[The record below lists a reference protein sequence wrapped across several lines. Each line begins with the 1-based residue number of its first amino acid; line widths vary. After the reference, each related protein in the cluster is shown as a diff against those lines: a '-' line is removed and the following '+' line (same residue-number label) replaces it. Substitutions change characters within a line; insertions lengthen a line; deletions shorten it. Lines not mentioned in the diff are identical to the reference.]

1 MPLPMRTL
9 DSGEWVVLQVAG
21 EIDMASAPQLRQRVV
36 ALVTDGVRAL
46 VLDLSN
52 IGFCDST
59 GLGVIVAAVKRLR
72 TNDGDLRVVTNDER
86 LLALFE
92 ITRLDQV
99 FEVFPDID
107 AASATAPAAHPD
119 ESGH

>member
-9 DSGEWVVLQVAG
+9 EQGEWLVLQVAG

-36 ALVTDGVRAL
+36 GLVTDGVRAL

-72 TNDGDLRVVTNDER
+72 TNEGDLRVVTNDER

-99 FEVFPDID
+99 FAVFPDIST
-107 AASATAPAAHPD
+107 ACATGPAFISQ
-119 ESGH
+119 ESED

>member
-1 MPLPMRTL
+1 MRTL

-36 ALVTDGVRAL
+36 ALVTGGVSAL

-72 TNDGDLRVVTNDER
+72 TNGGDLRVVTNDER

-107 AASATAPAAHPD
+107 AASATAPSAHSD
-119 ESGH
+119 ESDH

>member
-1 MPLPMRTL
+1 MRTL
-9 DSGEWVVLQVAG
+9 EQGEWVVLQVAG

-36 ALVTDGVRAL
+36 GLVTDGVRAL

-72 TNDGDLRVVTNDER
+72 TNEGDLRVVTKDER

-99 FEVFPDID
+99 FAVFPDI
-107 AASATAPAAHPD
+107 AAACATGPAFTPQESA
-119 ESGH
+119 S

>member
-1 MPLPMRTL
+1 MRTL
-9 DSGEWVVLQVAG
+9 DRGEWVVLQVAG

-72 TNDGDLRVVTNDER
+72 TNDGDLRVVTDDER

-107 AASATAPAAHPD
+107 AASATAPATYPD
-119 ESGH
+119 ESGR

>member
-1 MPLPMRTL
+1 VPLPMRTL

-36 ALVTDGVRAL
+36 ALVTGGVSAL

-72 TNDGDLRVVTNDER
+72 TNGGDLRVVTNDER

-107 AASATAPAAHPD
+107 AASATAPSAHSD
-119 ESGH
+119 ESDH